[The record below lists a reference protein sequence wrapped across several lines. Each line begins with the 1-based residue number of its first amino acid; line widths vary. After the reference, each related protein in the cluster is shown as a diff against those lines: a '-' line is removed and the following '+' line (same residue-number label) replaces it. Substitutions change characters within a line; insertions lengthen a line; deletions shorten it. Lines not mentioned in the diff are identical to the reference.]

1 MIDGT
6 GSVFTNSNMQ
16 THKKYYAFE
25 DAVNKKAGFI
35 EILLLVILY
44 LVALVATVLFTVFIQ
59 QNLRSKIT
67 DFKTQNNILL
77 NLFQHSYEYQSF
89 YSKILRSLAYNKQY
103 IPNDM

>member
-1 MIDGT
+1 MENNDEFEDMLEFSDLNKQKKMIDGT

-25 DAVNKKAGFI
+25 DAVNKKAGFF

-59 QNLRSKIT
+59 QNLKSKNS

-77 NLFQHSYEYQSF
+77 NLF
-89 YSKILRSLAYNKQY
+89 
-103 IPNDM
+103 